1 MATFKTF
8 NPEDIKTSRSSLNQ
22 LIDIAGEDVSGSAVN
37 TRRKYVHWASSS
49 YDAKSADSWNNL
61 YSVTSSLWQT
71 CYDNDYTLATS
82 NPILD
87 VSVGLHVDSTIVTD
101 LNPTLDDDGL
111 YIFKSTTAQMREKL
125 YMYQQ
130 YAQVLLGDKDA
141 QFVSPLNSDTETD
154 IINEA
159 LFINV
164 KRLFSRDGMKRE
176 TVYFRTAYSA
186 SHDSVDTP
194 EYNNMFRTG
203 SLFRTYSDVDSNDNK
218 LVTYGGNVANIYQ
231 SNDTDNSVG
240 LVFIDQGILMF
251 DLKKTF
257 QADQPITGTLAMQN
271 ASSNTSEFTGS
282 FVNGTMS
289 EETLIGQNYFLA
301 SGTIDNI
308 LDHVLSSRVANSTDA
323 QLSFQNKTNLN
334 STLFFCK
341 IDASEF
347 NYSSNPTFIDSEQ
360 NIVVIED
367 DDNDKSFV
375 YTTGIGLYNAN
386 NELMAVAKLS
396 RPVLLNDERALTIRV
411 RTDW

>member
-1 MATFKTF
+1 
-8 NPEDIKTSRSSLNQ
+8 
-22 LIDIAGEDVSGSAVN
+22 
-37 TRRKYVHWASSS
+37 
-49 YDAKSADSWNNL
+49 
-61 YSVTSSLWQT
+61 
-71 CYDNDYTLATS
+71 
-82 NPILD
+82 
-87 VSVGLHVDSTIVTD
+87 
-101 LNPTLDDDGL
+101 
-111 YIFKSTTAQMREKL
+111 
-125 YMYQQ
+125 
-130 YAQVLLGDKDA
+130 
-141 QFVSPLNSDTETD
+141 
-154 IINEA
+154 
-159 LFINV
+159 
-164 KRLFSRDGMKRE
+164 
-176 TVYFRTAYSA
+176 
-186 SHDSVDTP
+186 
-194 EYNNMFRTG
+194 
-203 SLFRTYSDVDSNDNK
+203 
-218 LVTYGGNVANIYQ
+218 
-231 SNDTDNSVG
+231 
-240 LVFIDQGILMF
+240 MF